1 MNIQDNSKET
11 TFTLESVEI
20 QQSRINIR
28 WKTDPASKL
37 YRRTNCS
44 LVFPEEV
51 NLHVLPAGLVERT
64 VLMLL
69 YPHWAILAPCKIKL
83 PFKIHDGE
91 RLAWSRL
98 AENQWNSVQFHSGR
112 KKEKLKFSWDYSG
125 EMLSRSPAPV
135 NGEGCATAFSGGKD
149 SLFQTGF
156 LMEQGES
163 PLLVTT
169 IAPPPEVHPRRLYVY
184 DQVQHR
190 TGLPLIKVQTDYRSS
205 CHNLYPREQG
215 LTQAVNELTDVLLYT
230 ACLILAAAVKNINRL
245 YVASELEVQTAVKID
260 ETLVTHPHAMYNVT
274 TLKTL
279 QRILEP
285 YNISIS
291 SLTAPLQTMQIQQTL
306 WKEWPK
312 LRDMQTSCWSMTP
325 DEPMCN
331 KCGQCLRITLCSLE
345 AGFDP
350 AEMGG
355 DAAKNLAAVESW
367 KKIRAAAE
375 NKQQLLPDTI
385 TRQLLYRQ
393 TLHATGSIGLP
404 RLFFCFLKKPS
415 YVLHPVALWKA
426 ACNTIRLWALSRNV
440 RMPELGTFADA
451 FLDFVDKTEKN
462 NLRSFLEERYSAGR
476 QSHPGNR
483 FSQYTLEA
491 IDWCTEELK

>member
-11 TFTLESVEI
+11 TFTLEPVEI

-28 WKTDPASKL
+28 WKINPASKL

-51 NLHVLPAGLVERT
+51 NLHLLPAGLVERT

-83 PFKIHDGE
+83 PFKLQDGE

-98 AENQWNSVQFHSGR
+98 AENQWNSLLFHSGR
-112 KKEKLKFSWDYSG
+112 KEKMDLSWDCSG
-125 EMLSRSPAPV
+125 EMLSRSSDPV
-135 NGEGCATAFSGGKD
+135 NGEGSATAFSGGKD

-156 LMEQGES
+156 LIEQGES

-169 IAPPPEVHPRRLYVY
+169 LAPPPEVHPRRLYVY
-184 DQVQHR
+184 DQIQRR
-190 TGLPLIKVQTDYRSS
+190 TGLDMIKVQTNYRSS
-205 CHNLYPREQG
+205 YHNLYPREHG
-215 LTQAVNELTDVLLYT
+215 LTEAVNELTDVLLYA
-230 ACLILAAAVKNINRL
+230 ACLILAAAAKNINRL
-245 YVASELEVQTAVKID
+245 YVASELEVQTAARID
-260 ETLVTHPHAMYNVT
+260 GTLVTHTHAMYSVT

-279 QRILEP
+279 QHIFQP
-285 YNISIS
+285 YDISIS
-291 SLTAPLQTMQIQQTL
+291 SLTAPLRTMQIQQTL
-306 WKEWPK
+306 WKEWPE

-331 KCGQCLRITLCSLE
+331 KCGQCLRTALCSLE

-367 KKIRAAAE
+367 EKIRAAAE
-375 NKQQLLPDTI
+375 NKQQLLPDAI

-393 TLHATGSIGLP
+393 TLHITGNIGLP

-415 YVLHPVALWKA
+415 YVLHPVSLWKA
-426 ACNTIRLWALSRNV
+426 AFNTTRLWALSRNV
-440 RMPELGTFADA
+440 RMPELGAFADE
-451 FLDFVDKTEKN
+451 FLDFVDETEKN
-462 NLRSFLEERYSAGR
+462 NLRSFLEARYSSGG

-483 FSQYTLEA
+483 FSRYTREA
-491 IDWCTEELK
+491 IDWCAEALR